1 MLLLVRN
8 PSAGNAQ
15 GEELLVPRP
24 SVLVVDP
31 ETSRRK
37 ELAHGLTGFGYEVIP
52 AIDESQGM
60 LFAGEL
66 GPGVVVAPTS
76 LAAEGGRPVSE
87 RFAAKDASIQHQ
99 MLLLGHGEQEG
110 LLLPEDV
117 LYLDTAGLDGAE
129 LVRRIHLVLLGHEVG
144 LEPDS
149 RLESLVGDFSLL
161 PVLELL
167 RGLQRSRAT
176 GRVLC
181 AEGKITLDDGEV
193 VAAEAGRA
201 TGLKAFGRL
210 LRLDA
215 GTFWVQLRPPD
226 LTGPI
231 KAQHQITLDFTSLV
245 VFAIEDTVHDAPDPR
260 SRLRVHVGPVFFDTR
275 FTPRQQDLLAAVPAA
290 GTVGRL
296 LDILPETDGQ
306 ILRDLMG
313 LRELGI
319 VEIEEPHELIRVV
332 TDSTSDLP
340 PELARAH
347 GIQIVPLMVLFG
359 DRVYHDGVD
368 LKPKDF
374 YEQLEKGPVHP
385 RTNPPPRTDFLETYR
400 TLAAKKDLISI
411 HLSEK
416 LSQTVVHAR
425 AAAEE
430 GMPAFQQAR
439 GDAEQVVLH
448 VVDSESVSL
457 GLGMLALFAAR
468 MARRGL
474 EPDVI
479 VERLESMRRRIHV
492 LFAVNTLDYLARGGR
507 IGKAQAF
514 LGNLLGIKPILG
526 VVNGEVTAVDKV
538 RGGRA
543 AQPRLVEL
551 LKERVDPARPVVA
564 SIAHAKAP
572 VWADRLRGLLTRT
585 FAFSELI
592 VAEMGPVVGT
602 HAGPGTVGTALF
614 QPTEEELPLV
624 APLSETT

>member
-1 MLLLVRN
+1 M
-8 PSAGNAQ
+8 
-15 GEELLVPRP
+15 PRP

-37 ELAHGLTGFGYEVIP
+37 ELAHGLTEFGYEVIP

-66 GPGVVVAPTS
+66 GPGIVVAPAS
-76 LAAEGGRPVSE
+76 LAANGGANARPVIE
-87 RFAAKDASIQHQ
+87 RFAARDPTIQHKV
-99 MLLLGHGEQEG
+99 LLLGQGEQEG
-110 LLLPEDV
+110 QLLPEEV
-117 LYLDTAGLDGAE
+117 LYLDAAGLDAHE

-144 LEPDS
+144 LEADA
-149 RLESLVGDFSLL
+149 RLESLVGDFSLM
-161 PVLELL
+161 PILELL
-167 RGLQRSRAT
+167 RGLQKVRAT

-181 AEGKITLDDGEV
+181 AEGKISLEEGEI

-201 TGLKAFGRL
+201 TGIKAFCRL
-210 LRLDA
+210 SRLDA
-215 GTFWVQLRPPD
+215 GPFWVQLRPPD
-226 LTGPI
+226 LTGPV
-231 KAQHQITLDFTSLV
+231 KPSHEITMDFTSLV
-245 VFAIEDTVHDAPDPR
+245 VFAIEDTVYDAPDPR
-260 SRLRVHVGPVFFDTR
+260 SRVRVQAGLTDTSC
-275 FTPRQQDLLAAVPAA
+275 TPREQALLAAVPTAD
-290 GTVGRL
+290 TVGRL
-296 LDILPETDGQ
+296 LDLLQETDGQ
-306 ILRDLMG
+306 VLRDLLG

-319 VEIEEPHELIRVV
+319 VEIEEPQDFVRVV

-340 PELARAH
+340 PDLARAH
-347 GIQIVPLMVLFG
+347 GIQVVPLLVFFG
-359 DRVYHDGVD
+359 DRVYHDGID
-368 LKPKDF
+368 LKPRDF
-374 YEQLEKGPVHP
+374 YEQLEKGGAHP
-385 RTNPPPRTDFLETYR
+385 RSSPPPREDFLEIYQG
-400 TLAAKKDLISI
+400 LATQKDLISI

-425 AAAEE
+425 GAAE
-430 GMPAFQQAR
+430 GMSSQR
-439 GDAEQVVLH
+439 ILR
-448 VVDSESVSL
+448 VVDSQSVSL

-479 VERLESMRRRIHV
+479 VERLESMRGRIHV
-492 LFAVNTLDYLARGGR
+492 LFAVNTLEYLARGGR

-526 VVNGEVTAVDKV
+526 VVNGEVAAVDKV

-551 LKERVDPARPVVA
+551 LAKRVDPSRPVVA

-572 VWADRLRGLLTRT
+572 VWADRLRGLLGRT
-585 FAFSELI
+585 FRFSELI

-614 QPTEEELPLV
+614 QPTDEELPLV
-624 APLSETT
+624 TPLSETA

>member
-1 MLLLVRN
+1 M
-8 PSAGNAQ
+8 
-15 GEELLVPRP
+15 PRP

-37 ELAHGLTGFGYEVIP
+37 ELAHGLSEFGYEVIP
-52 AIDESQGM
+52 AIDETQGM
-60 LFAGEL
+60 LFASEL
-66 GPGVVVAPTS
+66 GPGIVVVPTS
-76 LAAEGGRPVSE
+76 LAADGGRPMSE
-87 RFAAKDASIQHQ
+87 RFAAKDASIQHK
-99 MLLLGHGEQEG
+99 MLLLGHGEEG
-110 LLLPEDV
+110 LHLPEDA
-117 LYLDTAGLDGAE
+117 LYLDAAGLDGSE

-144 LEPDS
+144 LEPDA
-149 RLESLVGDFSLL
+149 RLESLIGDFSLL
-161 PVLELL
+161 PILELL
-167 RGLQRSRAT
+167 RRLQRVHAT

-181 AEGKITLDDGEV
+181 AEGKITMDGGEV

-215 GTFWVQLRPPD
+215 GTFWLQLRPPD

-231 KAQHQITLDFTSLV
+231 KAEHEITLDFTSLV

-260 SRLRVHVGPVFFDTR
+260 SRIRVQVGPAFFEAR
-275 FTPRQQDLLAAVPAA
+275 VAPRQQKLLAAVPGA

-296 LDILPETDGQ
+296 LDLVQETDGQ
-306 ILRDLMG
+306 VLRDLMG

-319 VEIEEPHELIRVV
+319 VEIEEPRDLIRVV

-340 PELARAH
+340 AELARAH
-347 GIQIVPLMVLFG
+347 GIQIVPLLVLFG
-359 DRVYHDGVD
+359 YRVYHDGVD
-368 LKPKDF
+368 LKPSDF

-385 RTNPPPRTDFLETYR
+385 RTNPPPRTDFLEVYK
-400 TLAAKKDLISI
+400 TLAAQKDLISI

-430 GMPAFQQAR
+430 GMSAFQQAR
-439 GDAEQVVLH
+439 GQAEQVVLR

-474 EPDVI
+474 EPDQI
-479 VERLESMRRRIHV
+479 VERLEGMRRRIHV

-514 LGNLLGIKPILG
+514 FGNLLGIKPILG
-526 VVNGEVTAVDKV
+526 VVDGEVVAVDKV

-551 LKERVDPARPVVA
+551 LAKRVDPSRPVVV

-572 VWADRLRGLLTRT
+572 VWADRLRGLMART
-585 FAFSELI
+585 FRFSELI

-602 HAGPGTVGTALF
+602 HAGPGTVGAALF